1 MVALLKL
8 DLCSITAIL
17 PPSRPLLA
25 PAQREPNARN
35 VRERRDNFIYTRRKP
50 AATSRRKGEKI
61 SGKESERRKRRKRGG
76 HIYSVDDASP
86 MRDSFRVLYPA
97 RFCPTFFRAL
107 LWSPGVSRMQ
117 ARPIHPRGKR
127 RVTWI
132 ISIFAPAKVSRRDY
146 RGATRF
152 HPR

>member
-107 LWSPGVSRMQ
+107 LWSP
-117 ARPIHPRGKR
+117 R
-127 RVTWI
+127 RVAYAGTSDSSPWKTTGNLDY
-132 ISIFAPAKVSRRDY
+132 FDLRSR
-146 RGATRF
+146 
-152 HPR
+152 